1 MDAFTQHAVQ
11 PRLKR
16 RQLLAGVLTT
26 GALAAAALPR
36 AAQAAWPADRPI
48 QVLVSGPPGGGMD
61 MLARTVLPF
70 VARRLPGASFVVVNR
85 PAAGGQL
92 AFEGVAQ
99 AAPDGFTIG
108 AAQAPNSIVLPIERQ
123 VRYRVQDFTFL
134 GNVIEDP
141 CGLWVRA
148 DSPIRNVADL
158 VAAARQRPGQ
168 VTVGTVGTGSDD
180 HLLMLGLQDAASV
193 EFSHVP
199 FNGTPPIITNLLSR
213 SIDAGSFN
221 MSEGQS
227 LLRDGSLRALAQG
240 GPARWAGTADVP
252 TMREQGFAV
261 EQGSTRGLVAPP
273 NLPPEI
279 LVPLRAAV
287 AAANADPEWIAA
299 ADRVNL
305 PLRPMSAEAQ
315 QALFLEQDAQLRAI
329 WARRPWRD

>member
-1 MDAFTQHAVQ
+1 M
-11 PRLKR
+11 KR
-16 RQLLAGVLTT
+16 RHLLAT
-26 GALAAAALPR
+26 GLAAVAAPNVAR
-36 AAQAAWPADRPI
+36 AAWPAERPI
-48 QVLVSGPPGGGMD
+48 QVFVSGPPGGGMD

-70 VARRLPGASFVVVNR
+70 VMRRLPGASFVVINR

-108 AAQAPNSIVLPIERQ
+108 AAQAPNSIVLPIERA

-148 DSPIRNVADL
+148 DSPIRSLADL
-158 VAAARQRPGQ
+158 VAAARQRPG
-168 VTVGTVGTGSDD
+168 VLSVGTAGSGSDD
-180 HLLMLGLQDAASV
+180 HLVMLALQDAAGV
-193 EFSHVP
+193 EFTHVP

-213 SIDAGSFN
+213 SIDVGSFN

-240 GPARWAGTADVP
+240 GPERWAGTPDTP
-252 TMREQGFAV
+252 TFREQGFAV
-261 EQGSTRGLVAPP
+261 LGGSTRGLVAPP
-273 NLPPEI
+273 NLPAEI
-279 LVPLRAAV
+279 RDTLRAAV

-299 ADRVNL
+299 AARVNL

-315 QALFLEQDAQLRAI
+315 QALFLEQDAQLRAL
-329 WARRPWRD
+329 WARKPWRD

>member
-1 MDAFTQHAVQ
+1 MN
-11 PRLKR
+11 R
-16 RQLLAGVLTT
+16 RHLLGS
-26 GALAAAALPR
+26 ALAALAAPGV
-36 AAQAAWPADRPI
+36 AQAAWPADRPI

-70 VARRLPGASFVVVNR
+70 VARRLPGSSFVVVNR

-148 DSPIRNVADL
+148 DSPIRSVADL
-158 VAAARQRPGQ
+158 VAAGRQRPAQ
-168 VTVGTVGTGSDD
+168 INIGTAGAGSDD
-180 HLLMLGLQDAASV
+180 HLLMLALQGAAGV
-193 EFSHVP
+193 EFAHVP

-213 SIDAGSFN
+213 SIDVGSFN

-227 LLRDGSLRALAQG
+227 LLRDGALRALAQG
-240 GPARWAGTADVP
+240 GPQRWSGTPEVP

-273 NLPPEI
+273 NLPAEI
-279 LVPLRAAV
+279 RDTLRAAV
-287 AAANADPEWIAA
+287 AAVNADPEWIAA
-299 ADRVNL
+299 AERVNL
-305 PLRPMSAEAQ
+305 PLRPMSAAAQ
-315 QALFLEQDAQLRAI
+315 QALFLEQDAQLRAL
-329 WARRPWRD
+329 WARKPWRD